1 MRYALA
7 LLALLLACPALAQE
21 KCADRLAA
29 VQKEIAAT
37 PMPSTKETQIKA
49 LLEQATR
56 ACRENDEVVAQAG
69 IDQVKAI
76 LDEQKKQGS

>member
-1 MRYALA
+1 
-7 LLALLLACPALAQE
+7 
-21 KCADRLAA
+21 

-37 PMPSTKETQIKA
+37 PMPPTKETQIKA

>member
-1 MRYALA
+1 MRYAAA

-21 KCADRLAA
+21 NCETRLAA

-37 PMPSTKETQIKA
+37 PMPPTKEAQVKA
-49 LLEQATR
+49 LIEQVTR
-56 ACRENDEVVAQAG
+56 ACREKDEVVAQAG

-76 LDEQKKQGS
+76 LDEQKKQRS